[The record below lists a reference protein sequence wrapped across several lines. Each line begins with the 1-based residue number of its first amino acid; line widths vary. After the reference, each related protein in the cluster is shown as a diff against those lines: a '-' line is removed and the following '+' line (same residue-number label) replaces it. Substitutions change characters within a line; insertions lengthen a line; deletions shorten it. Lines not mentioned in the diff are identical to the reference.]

1 MFKIKRFRKI
11 IMNYYKICSENPE
24 VIKQNPDL
32 YIEDLQNLICS
43 VNYYLFDNFILLADI
58 VNIESK
64 LSTKSTNIFWKF
76 LQKIV
81 DWVYD
86 ETLYHCEELNSCRL
100 DFVYLKV
107 KIIKQINI
115 HNN

>member
-43 VNYYLFDNFILLADI
+43 VNYYLFDNFLLLVDI
-58 VNIESK
+58 VNIKSK
-64 LSTKSTNIFWKF
+64 LPKSTNIFWKF

-81 DWVYD
+81 EWIYAK
-86 ETLYHCEELNSCRL
+86 TLHHCEELNSCRL
-100 DFVYLKV
+100 DFVYLKG